1 MIFAAGP
8 AASAAAV
15 KAATDP
21 VTEAFGPDAIH
32 HHFAGGVYAKETRIP
47 AGGFVVS
54 HSHPFDHMSILA
66 SGRVELLRDYGRE
79 IEILTGPAAVTITKG
94 QAHKVTALTDA
105 VWYCIHATDETEADL
120 VDAAILAKEP

>member
-1 MIFAAGP
+1 M
-8 AASAAAV
+8 S
-15 KAATDP
+15 DP

-54 HSHPFDHMSILA
+54 HSHPYEHMSILA
-66 SGRVELLRDYGRE
+66 SGEVMIQAESPPLPIEYLLR
-79 IEILTGPAAVTITKG
+79 GPAVVKIKKG
-94 QAHKVTALTDA
+94 VHHRITALTDA

-120 VDAAILAKEP
+120 VDAAILAKEI